1 FGTAILG
8 GSADGAFV
16 YAVETGPDGP
26 PPPPPPPPEQCVVP
40 TVVGLRLNAAKG
52 QITAADC
59 AVGTVTRVKSP
70 MVGLVLSQTPAPGT
84 TLPEGGLV
92 NLTVGRR

>member
-1 FGTAILG
+1 M
-8 GSADGAFV
+8 
-16 YAVETGPDGP
+16 
-26 PPPPPPPPEQCVVP
+26 VP
-40 TVVGLRLNAAKG
+40 NVVGLRLNAAKG

-70 MVGLVLSQTPAPGT
+70 MVGLVLSQTPAAGT
-84 TLPEGGLV
+84 TLPAGGLV

>member
-1 FGTAILG
+1 M
-8 GSADGAFV
+8 
-16 YAVETGPDGP
+16 
-26 PPPPPPPPEQCVVP
+26 VP
-40 TVVGLRLNAAKG
+40 NVVGLRFNAAKG